1 MLYYSIISS
10 PIGKLCIVKSNKG
23 IRKILFSKDYPFQKC
38 LQHDFPYQKIEHNN
52 FELKEASNQIHQY
65 FDLSRKIFSLNIDIH
80 LPSFYKKSLTKVAE
94 IPFGETTSYKSI
106 AVKIG
111 NPNASRAVGNA
122 NANNPLPIIIPC
134 HRVIANDGS
143 IGGYGGGV
151 KTKRFLLELEGAL

>member
-1 MLYYSIISS
+1 MLYYSTISS

-94 IPFGETTSYKSI
+94 IPFGETT
-106 AVKIG
+106 
-111 NPNASRAVGNA
+111 
-122 NANNPLPIIIPC
+122 
-134 HRVIANDGS
+134 
-143 IGGYGGGV
+143 
-151 KTKRFLLELEGAL
+151 